1 MKSLNE
7 IFSCREGQDYQRDNF
22 DAFLKKIKFKYHTPS
37 IHVAGTNGKG
47 STCYYLDNV
56 YRHNGYK
63 VGRFISP
70 ALVNVNECITVNGVE
85 ISDEEIKSIVSNNEK
100 LIKKYH
106 LSSFELLTYIA
117 LTYFDKEACDIAI
130 IECGMGG
137 EIDATNVFD
146 PILSII
152 TSVSLEHTE
161 FLGKTISEVAL
172 HKAGII
178 KNNVPLITKELEDD
192 AKNTIYRVAKEVDA
206 PIYLLVNEEKID
218 FRLGISSFNYRHY
231 HNVRLGHETFYERIN
246 AMFALEASIV
256 LQDNFLVDID
266 KVKEGIAQTFIPCR
280 LEKIKDEPL
289 IFVDGAHNPE
299 AMKSLAKSIVY
310 NAKGKHISI
319 VFASF
324 KDKNLMSM
332 LSSIGVVASEIC
344 LTTFDHVRA
353 RNYEDYYLFGEE
365 YPFFASPIEA
375 VKSIKE
381 KHPENLILITGSLA
395 FASYM
400 KELLKDEQI

>member
-1 MKSLNE
+1 MKNFNE
-7 IFSCREGQDYQRDNF
+7 IIICRDGQDYQRDNF

-47 STCYYLDNV
+47 STCYYLDNI

-70 ALVNVNECITVNGVE
+70 GLVNINECITVNGEE
-85 ISDEEIKSIVSNNEK
+85 ISDDEIKNIISNNEK
-100 LIKKYH
+100 LIKKFE

-117 LTYFDKEACDIAI
+117 LTYFDKKECDIAV

-137 EIDATNVFD
+137 EIDATNIFD
-146 PILSII
+146 PVLSII

-178 KNNVPLITKELEDD
+178 KNNVPVITKELEDD
-192 AKNTIYRVAKEVDA
+192 AKNTIYRVAKEVEA

-231 HNVRLGHETFYERIN
+231 HNVRLANEAFYERIN

-256 LQDNFLVDID
+256 LQDKFPVEVE
-266 KVKEGIAQTFIPCR
+266 KVKEGIFETHIPCR
-280 LEKIKDEPL
+280 LEIIKQEPL
-289 IFVDGAHNPE
+289 IIVDGAHNHE
-299 AMKSLAKSIVY
+299 AIKSLAKSIVF
-310 NAKGKHISI
+310 NAKGKQISV

-332 LSSIGVVASEIC
+332 LSGIGKVAKEIC
-344 LTTFDHVRA
+344 LTTFDHPRA
-353 RNYEDYYLFGEE
+353 RNFDDYYLFGEE
-365 YPFFASPIEA
+365 YPFFSTPLEA
-375 VKSIKE
+375 IKFIQE
-381 KHPENLILITGSLA
+381 NHPDNLILITGSLA

-400 KELLKDEQI
+400 KELLKNEQI